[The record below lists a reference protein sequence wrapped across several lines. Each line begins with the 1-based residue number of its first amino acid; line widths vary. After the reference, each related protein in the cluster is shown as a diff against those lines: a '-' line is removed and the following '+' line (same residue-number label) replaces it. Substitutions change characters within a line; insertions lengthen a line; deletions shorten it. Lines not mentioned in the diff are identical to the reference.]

1 MDDRGVAHLYFQP
14 YWDEQFELF
23 RDPDF
28 FQRLKIT
35 AVRDSINKSRDFGR
49 IGRIGV
55 SNEFL
60 PIIIRER
67 NLEGII
73 WKWKWNL
80 DELLHGMEAISWKE
94 DRLEGEEG
102 KKWRLAIK
110 GRGRR
115 VLARV
120 ELALS
125 PYAVFPDWQRYRKRG
140 HSAFRGWLRGTRS
153 SLPWQRKAARAAGV
167 PPHPLTPKT

>member
-1 MDDRGVAHLYFQP
+1 MAHLYFQP

-67 NLEGII
+67 NLEGIMCYENGNEI
-73 WKWKWNL
+73 RMI
-80 DELLHGMEAISWKE
+80 ELLHGMEAISWKE

-102 KKWRLAIK
+102 EK
-110 GRGRR
+110 
-115 VLARV
+115 
-120 ELALS
+120 
-125 PYAVFPDWQRYRKRG
+125 
-140 HSAFRGWLRGTRS
+140 
-153 SLPWQRKAARAAGV
+153 
-167 PPHPLTPKT
+167 